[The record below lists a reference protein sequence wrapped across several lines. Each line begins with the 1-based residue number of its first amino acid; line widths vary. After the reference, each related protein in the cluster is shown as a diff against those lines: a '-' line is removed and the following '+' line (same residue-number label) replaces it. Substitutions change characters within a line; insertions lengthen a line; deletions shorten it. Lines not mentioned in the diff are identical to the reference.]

1 MAPPTYVVRLSVKSV
16 WVSSRKGFLEEC
28 LILKI
33 ATFNFRFLNESCV
46 LIAEKA
52 LERDSGEIS
61 VGKVSMV
68 ELGAEE
74 RRESARE
81 DSLSGL
87 RARSAT
93 ARLP

>member
-1 MAPPTYVVRLSVKSV
+1 MKSV
-16 WVSSRKGFLEEC
+16 WVSSRNDFLEEC
-28 LILKI
+28 LTLKI
-33 ATFNFRFLNESCV
+33 ASFSFRFLNESCAV
-46 LIAEKA
+46 IAENA
-52 LERDSGEIS
+52 LERDSGEVS

-68 ELGAEE
+68 EFGAEE

-87 RARSAT
+87 RARRAT